1 MKRRRAV
8 MKSRLQHKE
17 WISVLCA
24 PLRSAALLVAVML
37 LPLIVANQVA
47 QAQTFTVFHAFGC
60 SPNDGGGPLATLI
73 QDAAGNFYSTTVG
86 GGTNN
91 EGTVYKLSRTGK
103 ETVLYS
109 FHRAG
114 PASPVVR
121 DAAGN
126 LYGFTQFG
134 GVYAAGAVFKLN
146 KTGKETLL
154 YSFTGGADGSSPHGD
169 LARDKAGNLY
179 GSTVY
184 GGGTGCGG
192 SGCGT
197 VFELDPS
204 GKEKVLYSF
213 TGTSDGGVVWSGVT
227 RDNAGN
233 LYGTTYQGGS
243 SGGNGTVFKVSKAGK
258 ESVLHRFA
266 GGADGAAPAGPV
278 VRDSAGSLYGATT
291 SGGSSGLGT
300 VFKVD
305 KTGKETVLYSFA
317 GGTDGANPY
326 ETGLVRDATGNLY
339 GTTLYG
345 GGSGCGGSG
354 CGTVF
359 ELDPSGKETVL
370 YSFTGGTD
378 GYAPWVGLYRDKAG
392 TLYGTASSG
401 GTSSCGTVFKL
412 IP

>member
-24 PLRSAALLVAVML
+24 PLRGAALLVAVML

-60 SPNDGGGPLATLI
+60 SPNDGGGPIATLI
-73 QDAAGNFYSTTVG
+73 QDAAGNFYSTTIG
-86 GGTNN
+86 GGTKN
-91 EGTVYKLSRTGK
+91 EGTVYKLSKTGK

-109 FHRAG
+109 FHQAG
-114 PASPVVR
+114 SASPVVR

-134 GVYAAGAVFKLN
+134 GVHAAGTVFKLN

-192 SGCGT
+192 
-197 VFELDPS
+197 P
-204 GKEKVLYSF
+204 
-213 TGTSDGGVVWSGVT
+213 
-227 RDNAGN
+227 
-233 LYGTTYQGGS
+233 
-243 SGGNGTVFKVSKAGK
+243 
-258 ESVLHRFA
+258 
-266 GGADGAAPAGPV
+266 
-278 VRDSAGSLYGATT
+278 
-291 SGGSSGLGT
+291 
-300 VFKVD
+300 
-305 KTGKETVLYSFA
+305 
-317 GGTDGANPY
+317 
-326 ETGLVRDATGNLY
+326 
-339 GTTLYG
+339 
-345 GGSGCGGSG
+345 G

-378 GYAPWVGLYRDKAG
+378 GSSPWVGLYRDKAG

-401 GTSSCGTVFKL
+401 GISSCGTVFKL